1 MNKKALIC
9 FIIIGSV
16 LLTTI
21 VSLSYN
27 LNAQKKQNQDMLE
40 LAELD
45 KKELEDQYQEFA
57 NQYGDMKDMI
67 TDKEISSQLGI
78 QQTKAQQIL
87 KKIKVTDPHNA
98 QELAR
103 LKKQLPSFKNVLKA
117 YMNQLDSLRKTN
129 SNLIAENARVKEQFD
144 EATNH
149 ITGLN
154 TQNRDLSYKV
164 AIASQLNV
172 DDVNLLFKNKRGK
185 TTKKP
190 KKAKTIEITF
200 NIAKN
205 PTAPKGNKNMIELR
219 DKKKILPMNAS
230 SSGLQSAIPML
241 MIIDYAL
248 RSANYD
254 AFVIEEPE
262 QNLFPENQREVL
274 NFIASR
280 LAGGSDRQCVITT
293 HSPYMLSCLNVLMLA
308 SKLDVEESVKAE
320 VEKIVPPSSMV
331 NPDSVAAYSL
341 DPNDEDGIYCKSLIS
356 EKTGMVSVNALDTAS
371 LFIGEDFDRLAR
383 LYSKVLKSKK

>member
-117 YMNQLDSLRKTN
+117 YMNQLDSWRKTN

-205 PTAPKGNKNMIELR
+205 PTAPKGNKNMTVVVKSPNKDYNTSKTIRYNGQRTPVSISIPLHEDEEL
-219 DKKKILPMNAS
+219 
-230 SSGLQSAIPML
+230 
-241 MIIDYAL
+241 
-248 RSANYD
+248 
-254 AFVIEEPE
+254 
-262 QNLFPENQREVL
+262 
-274 NFIASR
+274 
-280 LAGGSDRQCVITT
+280 
-293 HSPYMLSCLNVLMLA
+293 
-308 SKLDVEESVKAE
+308 
-320 VEKIVPPSSMV
+320 EK
-331 NPDSVAAYSL
+331 
-341 DPNDEDGIYCKSLIS
+341 GIYQVTILSNGKL
-356 EKTGMVSVNALDTAS
+356 LDKESYT
-371 LFIGEDFDRLAR
+371 I
-383 LYSKVLKSKK
+383 K